1 MTAQPIR
8 RHEPERVPRNAK
20 GIADALTPEAA
31 KEFYAELLAARPE
44 EAKGVLL
51 RWWGRAMLESDPGRH
66 RRVASA
72 LTGTMPTIAVQDMLE
87 RRRAAG
93 LPVE

>member
-1 MTAQPIR
+1 MTALPIH
-8 RHEPERVPRNAK
+8 RHEPERVPRNAR
-20 GIADALTPEAA
+20 GIADALTPEAG
-31 KEFYAELLAARPE
+31 KEFYAELLAAQPD

-51 RWWGRAMLESDPGRH
+51 RWWGRAMLETDPGRQ
-66 RRVASA
+66 RRVEAA
-72 LTGTMPTIAVQDMLE
+72 LGGTLATVAVQDMLD

>member
-1 MTAQPIR
+1 MTAQPIH
-8 RHEPERVPRNAK
+8 RHEPERVPRNAR

-51 RWWGRAMLESDPGRH
+51 RWWGRAMLESDPGRQ
-66 RRVASA
+66 RRVEAA
-72 LTGTMPTIAVQDMLE
+72 LAGTIPTIAVQDMLD

>member
-1 MTAQPIR
+1 MTAQSIR

-20 GIADALTPEAA
+20 GIADALTPEVA

-51 RWWGRAMLESDPGRH
+51 RWWGRAMLESDPGRQ

-72 LTGTMPTIAVQDMLE
+72 LAGTMPTFAVQDMLE